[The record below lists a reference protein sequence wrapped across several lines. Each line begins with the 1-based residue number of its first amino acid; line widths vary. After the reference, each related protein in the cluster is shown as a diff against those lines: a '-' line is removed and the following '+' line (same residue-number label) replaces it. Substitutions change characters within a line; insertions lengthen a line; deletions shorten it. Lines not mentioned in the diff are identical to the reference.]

1 MYIFNA
7 QFKIYCKDNWNVKL
21 EQEVRIQLKVKYLR
35 GKYFK
40 YSSFLEKKR
49 QKGQNITDKGLK
61 KYNYREIQ
69 KK

>member
-40 YSSFLEKKR
+40 YSSFLGKKKAKGTEHKWQGT
-49 QKGQNITDKGLK
+49 QKI
-61 KYNYREIQ
+61 
-69 KK
+69 